1 MEDPHLY
8 PWSYKEAI
16 HYGRKVYANYL
27 LVRGNKGGEVL
38 KIMDEL
44 IEV

>member
-1 MEDPHLY
+1 MNH
-8 PWSYKEAI
+8 
-16 HYGRKVYANYL
+16 GRKVYANDL
-27 LVRGNKGGEVL
+27 LVRGNNGGEVL